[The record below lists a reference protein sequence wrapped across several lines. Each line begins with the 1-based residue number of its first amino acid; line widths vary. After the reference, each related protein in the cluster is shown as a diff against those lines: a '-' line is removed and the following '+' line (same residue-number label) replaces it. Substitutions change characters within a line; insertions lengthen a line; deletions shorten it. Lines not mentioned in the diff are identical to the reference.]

1 MTKQLDLLGYADF
14 EIEPDVVRPEPRFWV
29 RRLVIW
35 DKPGTILREIRLR
48 PGLNII
54 WAPDPA
60 DRANAP
66 DESSIVGHGSGKTL
80 FCRLLRYC
88 LGEDRFAPNEQRD
101 RIVQAFPEGRVGAE
115 VMIDGA
121 KWSVIRPIGTER
133 HHFVVKNVD
142 LDQATNGSVTATGI
156 EPILDTIATNF
167 LLNDLVGLTA
177 GDHPRDI
184 WLSALAWLSRD
195 QECRFNKLL
204 DWRSADSD
212 SGSLVRNLSVQQLLD
227 TLRALTRAIVPEET
241 ELRAEIRRLEND
253 HRKTNRNIDQTGLE
267 TDHIRSR
274 LIKAL
279 HLDHE
284 ELLPGRMAVDPL
296 RASAK
301 SNLARLVGVNF
312 DADVVNLNTLRSETD
327 TTRQR
332 INDLEKNLSV
342 LKAREPEI
350 QSLIRHIEGELPAVS
365 ARAFSSEHL
374 VCPICEVPI
383 DRTLAEGCK
392 LSHKLPNLNEVRER
406 YEKLQQEQAQERS
419 RLRGNRDEQERI
431 TRALKPAHEHAD
443 TMRKR
448 LQAMER
454 ARDTQMEDWFK
465 AHQLID
471 DVERLN
477 HLLNEQEQAQVRAS
491 AIEEEIEMKRGQA
504 GAFRD
509 AQENVF
515 NKLSRFFNAIIREII
530 GPNATGTISLD
541 GNGRLR
547 SSVELGGE
555 RTTAAIE
562 SLKVIAFDL
571 AVMCMS
577 IEGRTHLPA
586 FLIHDSPRE
595 ADLGLSVYQR
605 LFYFT
610 YNLET
615 ATTQPLFQYI
625 VTTTTSPPDELRK
638 EPWLSETLGGVA
650 AERLMKRDL

>member
-1 MTKQLDLLGYADF
+1 M
-14 EIEPDVVRPEPRFWV
+14 V
-29 RRLVIW
+29 
-35 DKPGTILREIRLR
+35 
-48 PGLNII
+48 
-54 WAPDPA
+54 
-60 DRANAP
+60 
-66 DESSIVGHGSGKTL
+66 
-80 FCRLLRYC
+80 
-88 LGEDRFAPNEQRD
+88 
-101 RIVQAFPEGRVGAE
+101 
-115 VMIDGA
+115 
-121 KWSVIRPIGTER
+121 PIGTER

>member
-1 MTKQLDLLGYADF
+1 MKKQLDLLGYADL
-14 EIEPDVVRPEPRFWV
+14 EIEPDVVRSEPRFWV
-29 RRLVIW
+29 GRLVIW
-35 DKPGTILREIRLR
+35 NKPGVVLREIRLR

-60 DRANAP
+60 DRASTL
-66 DESSIVGHGSGKTL
+66 DEDAIVGHGSGKTL

-88 LGEDRFAPNEQRD
+88 LGEDRFAPDEQRD

-115 VMIDGA
+115 VVIDGI
-121 KWSVIRPIGTER
+121 KWSVIRPIGTGR
-133 HHFVVKNVD
+133 HHFAVKNVD
-142 LDQATNGSVTATGI
+142 LDQAANGSLTATGI
-156 EPILDTIATNF
+156 EPFLDAIAASF
-167 LLNDLVGLTA
+167 LLDDLVRIAA
-177 GDHPRDI
+177 GDRSRDV

-195 QECRFNKLL
+195 QECRFDKPL
-204 DWRSADSD
+204 DWRSADSN

-227 TLRALTRAIVPEET
+227 TLRALIRAIVPEEYA
-241 ELRAEIRRLEND
+241 LRAEIRKLEND
-253 HRKTNRNIDQTGLE
+253 HGKANRDINRTALE
-267 TDHIRSR
+267 VDRIRSR

-296 RASAK
+296 RTSAK

-312 DADVVNLNTLRSETD
+312 DADVANLDALRSETD
-327 TTRQR
+327 IARKR

-342 LKAREPEI
+342 LEAQEPEI
-350 QSLIRHIEGELPAVS
+350 QSLIRRIEGELPVVS
-365 ARAFSSEHL
+365 ARAYNSKHL
-374 VCPICEVPI
+374 ICPICEVPV

-392 LSHKLPNLNEVRER
+392 LSHKLPNLTEIRER
-406 YEKLQQEQAQERS
+406 LANLQKEQAQEQN
-419 RLRGNRDEQERI
+419 RLRKNHSEQARI
-431 TRALKPAHEHAD
+431 TRALKPAREHAD
-443 TMRKR
+443 ILHKR
-448 LQAMER
+448 LRATEH
-454 ARDTQMEDWFK
+454 ARDTRVEDWFK
-465 AHQLID
+465 ARQLIV

-477 HLLNEQEQAQVRAS
+477 HLLNEQEQAQVCAS
-491 AIEEEIEMKRGQA
+491 AIGEEIETKRGRA

-509 AQENVF
+509 AQGNVF
-515 NKLSRFFNAIIREII
+515 NKLSRFFNAIIREVV
-530 GPNATGTISLD
+530 GTDATGTISLD
-541 GNGRLR
+541 GNGLR

-650 AERLMKRDL
+650 AKRLMKRDL